1 MRLMD
6 VLEGVQPSL
15 GCTEPAA
22 IALAAALAREAAGG
36 KVKEVTI
43 FCDANVF
50 KNALRVNVP
59 GLEEV
64 KGASMAAGL
73 GALAGDLQLRLEVL
87 SKVTPEDVRM
97 VRELVERGLINVS
110 TGERERPGLY
120 IEALVE
126 TDQGF
131 GRAII
136 ENTHTNVTAVE
147 SNGQPRPLPNW
158 VEGSSQGEAMGGE
171 AILKKM
177 TLKEVV
183 ELAENMTAEEMA
195 YMLDGVKM
203 NEAAGRAGLA
213 KRAGTGVGATLAE
226 LVKEGLLADD
236 FASQAEVL
244 AASAVDARMSGM
256 MVPMMT
262 SGYSGN
268 QGVAATIPIAT
279 VAKGLGTEEEE
290 LAKAV
295 ATSHL
300 LTAYIKAHVGNLSAL
315 CGAYVAGGIG
325 AAAGI
330 VRLLGGGTAEIERV
344 INIMAGNLAG
354 VICDGAKMG
363 CALKVGTGAGVAVKS
378 AMLAM
383 RGVQMPAGEGIV
395 GGTAEDTVRNLGLL
409 ADPGMVQTDA
419 QILQIMLKAAHDL
432 PHARGGVLKAV
443 VEM

>member
-1 MRLMD
+1 MD
-6 VLEGVQPSL
+6 ILQGVQPSL

-22 IALAAALAREAAGG
+22 IALAAALARGAAGG
-36 KVKEVTI
+36 EVKKVTVL
-43 FCDANVF
+43 CDVNVF
-50 KNALRVNVP
+50 KNALHVNIP

-64 KGASMAAGL
+64 KGASIAAGL
-73 GALAGDLQLRLEVL
+73 GALAGDSQLRLEIL
-87 SKVTPEDVRM
+87 SKVAPEDV
-97 VRELVERGLINVS
+97 VAARELVNRGLINVS

-126 TDQGF
+126 TDQGS

-147 SNGQPRPLPNW
+147 ANGQPRPLPNW
-158 VEGSSQGEAMGGE
+158 ARAGGKGGSQGSE
-171 AILKKM
+171 AILKEM
-177 TLKEVV
+177 TLEEIV
-183 ELAENMTAEEMA
+183 ELADNMTAEEMT
-195 YMLDGVKM
+195 YLLKGVRM
-203 NEAAGRAGLA
+203 NEAAGREGLA
-213 KRAGTGVGATLAE
+213 KKAGLGIGASLAE

-236 FASQAEVL
+236 LASQAEVL
-244 AASAVDARMSGM
+244 AAAAVDARMSGLM
-256 MVPMMT
+256 APVMT

-268 QGVAATIPIAT
+268 QGLVATIP
-279 VAKGLGTEEEE
+279 VAIVARGLEAREEE

-300 LTAYIKAHVGNLSAL
+300 ITAYIKTYIGNLSAL

-344 INIMAGNLAG
+344 INIMMGNLAG
-354 VICDGAKMG
+354 VICDGAKLG

-383 RGVQMPAGEGIV
+383 RGVQIPEGEGIV
-395 GGTAEDTVRNLGLL
+395 GGTAESTVRNLGLL
-409 ADPGMVQTDA
+409 ANHGMVQTDA
-419 QILQIMLKAAHDL
+419 QILQIMLKVSS
-432 PHARGGVLKAV
+432 P
-443 VEM
+443 